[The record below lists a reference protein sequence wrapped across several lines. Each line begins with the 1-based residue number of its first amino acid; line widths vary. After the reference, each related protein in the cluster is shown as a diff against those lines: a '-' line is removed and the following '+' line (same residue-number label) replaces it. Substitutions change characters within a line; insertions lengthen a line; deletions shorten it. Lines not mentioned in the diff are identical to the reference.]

1 MRILLTDDQ
10 LKEMAKEKAELHAHY
25 KSVLKSGKV
34 AVRWSQMR
42 CGFAIFV
49 SGRMHFET
57 YYREDDAWEWI
68 NGILGAE

>member
-10 LKEMAKEKAELHAHY
+10 LEEMAKEKAELHAHY

-42 CGFAIFV
+42 GGYAIFV
-49 SGRMHFET
+49 SGRMYFEL
-57 YYREDDAWEWI
+57 YDGEDTAWEWI